1 MKSKAM
7 KIMAL
12 CLSVVLMFGTVGCAV
27 MANGENGTKSAEAAE
42 NSNSTMNADV
52 AEGNTAVDVADPTDV
67 DRTTAAQAANA
78 AADAVSDN
86 TDASKEET
94 VYVIAGADGSVKK
107 IIVSDWIRNASGE
120 AAIRDMTNLNDV
132 TVERGDA
139 IYTLGGDG
147 SRVWDTA
154 GNDVYYQGNISG
166 ELPVNVK
173 ISYWL
178 DGKSVTPDELK
189 GKSGKVTIRF
199 DYENKQY
206 ETVMIDGREEKVY
219 VPFAML
225 TGMMLDNS
233 VFSNVTVSNG
243 KLVNDGSR
251 MIVVG
256 LAFPGLQE
264 NLGIDDDLFEIPNHV
279 EITADVKNFALGMT
293 VTVATNELF
302 NKIDPDKLD
311 SVNALNGALDQ
322 LSDAMGQLTDGSSK
336 LYDGLCTLLD
346 KSSELVAGIDKLAI
360 GAKDLKKG
368 ADGLDDGVGQLQK
381 GVTKLSDG
389 LNTLSSNND
398 ALNGGAEEIFR
409 NLLSTAKTQL
419 TAAGLDVPDMTPDN
433 YAAILDK
440 VIASLDKDKVY
451 AQALKTVTDTV
462 EGKKG
467 YITEQ
472 VTLAVR
478 AQVVAGVTDVVRSEV
493 EKKVTAAVQAEAEKQ
508 VTAAVREEV
517 KAKVAEAVKDET
529 VVEAQTDARMATEQ
543 VKQVIAQNVTAQ
555 MSSDSVKALIT
566 SKTDEQME
574 SDEVK
579 AVIAANVDQKMNS
592 DEIKAV
598 IEQNIMDQ
606 SSKAVTDTM
615 AGDEVQSKLAAAAAG
630 VKQVAALKASLDSY
644 NEFYHGLKS
653 YTAGVEQVAEGA
665 GELKTGA
672 KKLKD
677 GSAALSAG
685 AAELCKGILTLQ
697 DGVPALV
704 DGITQLRD
712 GAMTLSDGLKEFKEK
727 GVQRLVDAVEGNLA
741 GLVAR
746 MRATIDVSRDYYNYA
761 GIADGMDG
769 QVKFIYRTD
778 EIE

>member
-7 KIMAL
+7 KLMAL

-27 MANGENGTKSAEAAE
+27 MASGENGTKSAEVTE
-42 NSNSTMNADV
+42 NSNRTENADA
-52 AEGNTAVDVADPTDV
+52 AED
-67 DRTTAAQAANA
+67 DRTAAVQTAKVD
-78 AADAVSDN
+78 ADTVPGS

-107 IIVSDWIRNASGE
+107 IIVSDLIRNVSGE
-120 AAIRDMTNLNDV
+120 AAIKDRTNLSDV
-132 TVERGDA
+132 TVEKGDA
-139 IYTLGGDG
+139 TYTLGGDG
-147 SRVWDTA
+147 SCVWDTA

-166 ELPVNVK
+166 EVPVNVK
-173 ISYWL
+173 ISYQL
-178 DGKSVTPDELK
+178 DGKSVTPEELK

-199 DYENKQY
+199 DYENNQY
-206 ETVMIDGREEKVY
+206 ETVKIDDREEKVY

-225 TGMMLDNS
+225 TGMMLDNT
-233 VFSNVTVSNG
+233 VFSNITVSNG

-251 MIVVG
+251 TIVVG

-264 NLGIDDDLFEIPNHV
+264 DLGIRTDLFEIPNHV

-302 NKIDPDKLD
+302 NEIDPKKLD
-311 SVNALNGALDQ
+311 SVNALNGVFDQ
-322 LSDAMGQLTDGSSK
+322 LSEAMGQLTDGSSK

-346 KSSELVAGIDKLAI
+346 RSSELVAGIDKLAA
-360 GAKDLKKG
+360 GAGELKKG
-368 ADGLDDGVGQLQK
+368 AADLDGGVGQLK
-381 GVTKLSDG
+381 NGIDKLSDG
-389 LNTLSSNND
+389 LATLSSKND

-409 NLLSTAKTQL
+409 TLLSTAKTQL
-419 TAAGLDVPDMTPDN
+419 TAAGLDVPDMTPEN
-433 YAAILDK
+433 YAKVLDQ

-451 AQALKTVTDTV
+451 AQALKIVTDEV
-462 EGKKG
+462 EAKKG

-472 VTLAVR
+472 VTAAVR
-478 AQVVAGVTDVVRSEV
+478 AQVEERVKAEVRAEV

-508 VTAAVREEV
+508 AA
-517 KAKVAEAVKDET
+517 
-529 VVEAQTDARMATEQ
+529 
-543 VKQVIAQNVTAQ
+543 AQNAAAQ
-555 MSSDSVKALIT
+555 MSPDAVKALIA

-579 AVIAANVDQKMNS
+579 AIIAGTVDQKMNS

-598 IEQNIMDQ
+598 IAQNIADQ
-606 SSKAVTDTM
+606 STKAVNDAM
-615 AGDEVQSKLAAAAAG
+615 AGEEVQSKLAAASAG
-630 VKQVAALKASLDSY
+630 AQQVASLKASLDSY
-644 NEFYHGLKS
+644 NEFYRGLTS
-653 YTAGVEQVAEGA
+653 YTAGVEQAANGSVD
-665 GELKTGA
+665 LKTGA
-672 KKLKD
+672 GKLKD

-685 AAELCKGILTLQ
+685 AAELCKGILTLK
-697 DGVPALV
+697 DGTPALV
-704 DGITQLRD
+704 EGITKLRD
-712 GAMTLSDGLKEFKEK
+712 GSMTLSDGLKEFNEK

-746 MRATIDVSRDYYNYA
+746 MKATIDVSRDYYNYA